1 MANHASSDK
10 RIRQSAKRRLH
21 NRYYAKTTR
30 NAIRA
35 LRNTTDKTAALALL
49 PKVTAMLDKLAKNN
63 IIHKNKTCAEI
74 RGLWDTVNDFMGGP
88 FLQHAYYD
96 EHNHSILV
104 MEAFVYAASLVESN
118 LLRKEGSILYS
129 FEWNEK
135 RGE

>member
-63 IIHKNKTCAEI
+63 IIHKNK
-74 RGLWDTVNDFMGGP
+74 
-88 FLQHAYYD
+88 
-96 EHNHSILV
+96 
-104 MEAFVYAASLVESN
+104 AAN
-118 LLRKEGSILYS
+118 LKSGIAIYVTKLA
-129 FEWNEK
+129 
-135 RGE
+135 